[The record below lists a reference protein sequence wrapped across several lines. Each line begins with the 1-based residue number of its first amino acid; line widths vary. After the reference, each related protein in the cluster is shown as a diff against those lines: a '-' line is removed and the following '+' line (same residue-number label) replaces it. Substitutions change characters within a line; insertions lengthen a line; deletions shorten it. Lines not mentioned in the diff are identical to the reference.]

1 MLKSSI
7 LQANSLHFLHLF
19 GLEVAVA
26 TDGYFSHECG
36 SEANEGL
43 LVNFAGADV
52 KEVAYSYAFAT
63 AASSQRNT
71 YETEESWGEIVRD
84 GMAVYDV
91 EISWMKNCVGAL
103 NVVCQRVVRV
113 VAVAEDALRRQS
125 IVMYGR

>member
-7 LQANSLHFLHLF
+7 LQANSFHFLHLF
-19 GLEVAVA
+19 GLEMSVAA
-26 TDGYFSHECG
+26 DGYFSHECW
-36 SEANEGL
+36 SEAGEGL
-43 LVNFAGADV
+43 LVHFARADV

-71 YETEESWGEIVRD
+71 YEAEESWGEIVRD
-84 GMAVYDV
+84 GMIVYDV
-91 EISWMKNCVGAL
+91 EIAWTENRVGAL

-113 VAVAEDALRRQS
+113 VAVAEYALRRHS